1 MRCCSP
7 TLNPNQTRHNF
18 LDCDCLIFI
27 DTPVISS
34 GNYSTGKY
42 EMDSLNLDCSASSA
56 DNIFWFYRPPG
67 NDSEWEPYKFSWC
80 SELSPKTCHLDD
92 NDKRLRIGS
101 VSMEMNDAQF
111 ICVASCST
119 TLRNATAFIYLGV
132 QGISFLIFCDN

>member
-1 MRCCSP
+1 
-7 TLNPNQTRHNF
+7 
-18 LDCDCLIFI
+18 
-27 DTPVISS
+27 
-34 GNYSTGKY
+34 
-42 EMDSLNLDCSASSA
+42 MDSLNLDCSASSA

-132 QGISFLIFCDN
+132 QGIFFLIFCDNWLPFSSNIKTFCKIKEKYDEDLHKFSPKPLQT